1 MTEKRIKSALQLVAE
16 ALGIWYGI
24 GTPIPTNAEDAIK
37 LVVALVAILYTGWKN
52 HDFTPEA
59 CEGTGWTRQQ
69 KAVNRGEE
77 IDIPAEAVEDLDA
90 LEDGDEDE

>member
-16 ALGIWYGI
+16 ALVIWYGM